1 MKKFVNLLILAVVFI
16 GFSVNAFA
24 ATEKDDD
31 KINFLKEKKII
42 AGYENG
48 DLGLDKN
55 IKRSELTKIL
65 VYALGHEDK
74 AKELQGKSMPFN
86 DVKKDD
92 WANGVIAY
100 AKDNMNLFSGY
111 PDGSFKGQ
119 NYITNAEILK
129 VLVCTK
135 KNLDKD
141 AINSAKWPTDWIK
154 WAKEEN
160 ICTKD
165 LDPKAF
171 ASRKDSFIFLYN
183 TIADKLMENSKDSKA
198 ESKEVTTDANKVSEL
213 KKSLKAII
221 DSKNDSVLELS
232 AINTESNKKAI
243 AEMKSLID
251 EAKKL
256 LDKKDLSPEEI
267 KRLEE
272 FVKFEGK
279 KYRGAFRNAARNI
292 LVDFEVLG
300 NRDVVNKN
308 NNKKYTAL
316 DNNQIKVKTSLEDVK
331 KIGESKDRFVK
342 LNYISKKNY
351 DEIDAISKST
361 PKYNKEELS
370 KDLYTVEEKDGII
383 TFTISKDL
391 PEDVVILK
399 PIIYV
404 KYADNILF
412 ENGDLVYVNAK

>member
-1 MKKFVNLLILAVVFI
+1 MKKLVNLLILTVVFI
-16 GFSVNAFA
+16 GFSFNAFA
-24 ATEKDDD
+24 ATENNDD

-42 AGYENG
+42 EGYENG

-55 IKRSELTKIL
+55 IKRNELTKIL

-86 DVKKDD
+86 DVKKDY
-92 WANGVIAY
+92 WANGVISF

-111 PDGSFKGQ
+111 PDGSFKGEK
-119 NYITNAEILK
+119 YITNAEILK

-141 AINSAKWPTDWIK
+141 AINGAKWPTDWIK

-171 ASRKDSFIFLYN
+171 ASRRDSFVFLYN
-183 TIADKLMENSKDSKA
+183 TIADKLK
-198 ESKEVTTDANKVSEL
+198 ESSNADKVSEL
-213 KKSLKAII
+213 KNSLKAII

-232 AINTESNKKAI
+232 AINAESNKKAI
-243 AEMKSLID
+243 AEMKSMID

-256 LDKKDLSPEEI
+256 LDKKDLSPEEV

-279 KYRGAFRNAARNI
+279 KYRGAFRKVAKSI
-292 LVDFEVLG
+292 LVDYEVLG

-351 DEIDAISKST
+351 DEIDAISTST
-361 PKYNKEELS
+361 PKYKKEELS
-370 KDLYTVEEKDGII
+370 RDLYTVEEKDGII

-391 PEDVVILK
+391 PEDIVILK
-399 PIIYV
+399 PIIYL
-404 KYADNILF
+404 KYADNIFF